1 MKKRFI
7 EHALL
12 GSVRPLRRSKQ
23 RWLRVVAGVLV
34 ITTSLTTPSYAQF
47 ATMDVPHIGVQL
59 AEFAKKANDWVDTLK
74 NYQVVKDAYN
84 VATTANTIATG
95 ISKVTDQIHDLTTQG
110 LALQNKIQADL
121 KRVQNISNLRV
132 SNMTD
137 LKNLALNVSSF
148 NFSTSLP
155 SVGQTQQF
163 TQALASGTDADAVVV
178 KEALTSVSTK
188 AGTTRTAR
196 EMRQQQ
202 TTAVMSQLAVE
213 NKAQQDKITQAFQY
227 KKLSDEMTTSAL
239 ELQQMTNTDGA
250 MTMTDGE
257 RVAAQGRAADMLLK
271 AQELRERAAALI
283 ASAAQKG
290 PAQLAAEQVLRDQTQ
305 VAAMNA
311 MHHAQFPLEDP
322 DY

>member
-7 EHALL
+7 ELAQL
-12 GSVRPLRRSKQ
+12 GAVRPLRRSER
-23 RWLRVVAGVLV
+23 RWLRVVAGVLLF
-34 ITTSLTTPSYAQF
+34 TTTITPSYAQF
-47 ATMDVPHIGVQL
+47 ATMDIPHIGVQL

-74 NYQVVKDAYN
+74 NYQVVKDAYS
-84 VATTANTIATG
+84 VAQTANDISNG

-110 LALQNKIQADL
+110 LALQQKVQADL
-121 KRVQNISNLRV
+121 RKVQDISNLRV

-148 NFSTSLP
+148 NFATSLP
-155 SVGQTQQF
+155 SLGQTQRF
-163 TQALASGTDADAVVV
+163 TQALASGTDADAIIV
-178 KEALTSVSTK
+178 KEALTSVST
-188 AGTTRTAR
+188 ANGTARTAR

-227 KKLSDEMTTSAL
+227 RTLANEMTTSAL
-239 ELQQMTNTDGA
+239 ELQAATNTDNTMA
-250 MTMTDGE
+250 MTDGE

-271 AQELRERAAALI
+271 AQELREKAGALI
-283 ASAAQKG
+283 AASAQKG
-290 PAQLAAEQVLRDQTQ
+290 PAQLAAEKVLEDQTQ
-305 VAAMNA
+305 IAGFNA
-311 MHHAQFPLEDP
+311 MHHAQHPNEDP